1 MSIGIDAA
9 RKIANL
15 ARIETKDEDLE
26 SLSKEL
32 SKMLEFMQQLNSA
45 DISKVLPMTS
55 VTPMFISLRTD
66 EVTDGDKQ
74 KEILMNA
81 PHQSED
87 FFAVPKVIE

>member
-1 MSIGIDAA
+1 MSIDIDAA

-55 VTPMFISLRTD
+55 VTPMFLSLRTD

>member
-1 MSIGIDAA
+1 MSIDIDAA

-26 SLSKEL
+26 ALSKEL

-55 VTPMFISLRTD
+55 VTPMFLSLRTD

>member
-1 MSIGIDAA
+1 MSIDIDAA

-26 SLSKEL
+26 PLSKEL

-55 VTPMFISLRTD
+55 VTPMFLSLRTD